1 MGFVPQA
8 GIQTVPCAL
17 GARGLTHWTTR
28 EVLHVNMF
36 LKKHVLRLRL
46 SQNSGLD
53 LGRQKHQLSPATDS
67 PDLVEQTASDPR
79 LKGQV
84 GL

>member
-1 MGFVPQA
+1 MGLVPQA
-8 GIQTVPCAL
+8 GIQTVPRAL
-17 GARGLTHWTTR
+17 GARGLNHWTTR

-53 LGRQKHQLSPATDS
+53 LGR
-67 PDLVEQTASDPR
+67 
-79 LKGQV
+79 
-84 GL
+84 